1 MISEGSARGA
11 GGREVPAA
19 GGERAEGGGG
29 VRYSSFAQLVSVR
42 LKEFLREPEAI
53 FWSFVF
59 PILLATGLA
68 IAFRNRPAEIVR
80 VGVIAVTK
88 EAADTIVARLG
99 RTPGFAVE
107 RLTSDSVA
115 YAAIRAGR
123 VAVVAVPTSN
133 GGVEYRFD
141 DTRPDAR
148 LARLAADDA
157 IQRAAGRADRVGV
170 SERRVR
176 EHGSR
181 YIDFLIPGLLGMNIM
196 GGGMWSIGFSIV
208 ESRRKRLLKRLIATP
223 MSRAQYLASYI
234 LTRLLF
240 LLGEATIL
248 VGIAAVAFGVP
259 VRGSLL
265 QLGLIAITASLAFSG
280 LGLLVSSRVRTIE
293 AVSGLMNFA
302 MLPMWVL
309 SGIFFSS
316 SNYPPAFQPFIQ
328 ALPLTAVNDAL
339 RANMLQGLGWRAVLP
354 ELGIIAAWLVVSFVL
369 ALKLFRW
376 R

>member
-1 MISEGSARGA
+1 MT
-11 GGREVPAA
+11 PD
-19 GGERAEGGGG
+19 GGER
-29 VRYSSFAQLVSVR
+29 YNSFTQLVNVR

-68 IAFRNRPAEIVR
+68 IAFRNRPAEVVQ
-80 VGVIAVTK
+80 VGVIAAAGS
-88 EAADTIVARLG
+88 AADTVMARLE
-99 RTPGFAVE
+99 RDSGFAVT
-107 RLTSDSVA
+107 RLADDSA
-115 YAAIRAGR
+115 GRSAIRTGR
-123 VAVVAVPTSN
+123 VAVVAVPLED
-133 GGVEYRFD
+133 GRVEYRFD
-141 DTRPDAR
+141 DTRPESQ
-148 LARLAADDA
+148 LARLAVDDA
-157 IQRAAGRADRVGV
+157 IQRAAGRRDPVGV
-170 SERRVR
+170 SERRIR

-181 YIDFLIPGLLGMNIM
+181 YIDFLVPGLLGMNIM

-234 LTRLLF
+234 LTRLVFLF
-240 LLGEATIL
+240 GEAFIL
-248 VGIAAVAFGVP
+248 IGIGALAFGVP

-265 QLGLIAITASLAFSG
+265 QLALIALAASLAFSG

-293 AVSGLMNFA
+293 AVSGLMNLA

-316 SNYPPAFQPFIQ
+316 ANYPAAIQPLIQ

-339 RANMLQGLGWRAVLP
+339 RANMLQGLGWSAILP
-354 ELGIIAAWLVVSFVL
+354 ELGIIAVWLVVSFVL
-369 ALKLFRW
+369 ALRMFRW

>member
-1 MISEGSARGA
+1 MRDPA
-11 GGREVPAA
+11 GG
-19 GGERAEGGGG
+19 GQER
-29 VRYSSFAQLVSVR
+29 YNSFAQLVTVR

-68 IAFRNRPAEIVR
+68 VAFRNRPAEVIH
-80 VGVIAVTK
+80 VGVVARAAG
-88 EAADTIVARLG
+88 AADTIVARLR
-99 RTPGFAVE
+99 RTPGFAVQ
-107 RLTSDSVA
+107 RFADDSAARTALRTGGVA
-115 YAAIRAGR
+115 IVAAP
-123 VAVVAVPTSN
+123 VAR

-141 DTRPDAR
+141 DTRPEAR

-157 IQRAAGRADRVGV
+157 IQRGAGRADPIGV
-170 SERRVR
+170 SEQRVR

-181 YIDFLIPGLLGMNIM
+181 YIDFLVPGLLGMNIM

-208 ESRRKRLLKRLIATP
+208 EARRKRLLKRLVATP
-223 MSRAQYLASYI
+223 MSRSQYLSSYI
-234 LTRLLF
+234 LTRLVF
-240 LLGEATIL
+240 LVVEAGIL
-248 VGIAAVAFGVP
+248 VGIGALAFGVP

-265 QLGLIAITASLAFSG
+265 QLGVIALAASLAFSG

-316 SNYPPAFQPFIQ
+316 SNYPPAVQPFIR
-328 ALPLTAVNDAL
+328 ALPLTAAIDAL
-339 RANMLQGLGWRAVLP
+339 RGNMLQGLGWSAVMP
-354 ELGIIAAWLVVSFVL
+354 ELGIITGWLVVSFVL

>member
-1 MISEGSARGA
+1 MAEGS
-11 GGREVPAA
+11 GR
-19 GGERAEGGGG
+19 RAEGGGRE
-29 VRYSSFAQLVSVR
+29 RYSSFAELVNVR

-68 IAFRNRPAEIVR
+68 IAFRNRPADTVR
-80 VGVIAVTK
+80 VGVIAVNR
-88 EAADTIVARLG
+88 AGSDTIAARLQ
-99 RTPGFAVE
+99 RARGFDVE
-107 RLTSDSVA
+107 RLADDS
-115 YAAIRAGR
+115 AARSALRAGR
-123 VAVVAVPTSN
+123 VAVVVVPA
-133 GGVEYRFD
+133 GGERVEYRFD
-141 DTRPDAR
+141 DTRPEAR
-148 LARLAADDA
+148 LARLAVDDA
-157 IQRAAGRADRVGV
+157 IQRGAGRSDLVGV
-170 SERRVR
+170 SERRVH
-176 EHGSR
+176 ETGSR
-181 YIDFLIPGLLGMNIM
+181 YIDFLVPGLLGMNIM

-208 ESRRKRLLKRLIATP
+208 EARRKRLLKRLIATP
-223 MSRAQYLASYI
+223 MSRSQYLASYI
-234 LTRLLF
+234 LTRLVF
-240 LLGEATIL
+240 LVGEAAIL
-248 VGIAAVAFGVP
+248 IGIATIAFGVP

-265 QLGLIAITASLAFSG
+265 QLGVIAIAASLAFSG

-316 SNYPPAFQPFIQ
+316 SNYPAALQPFIQ

-339 RANMLQGLGWRAVLP
+339 RANMLQGSGWGVVVP
-354 ELGIIAAWLVVSFVL
+354 ELGIIVAWLVVGFVL

>member
-1 MISEGSARGA
+1 VTPDRPGA
-11 GGREVPAA
+11 G
-19 GGERAEGGGG
+19 RA
-29 VRYSSFAQLVSVR
+29 RYNAFAQLVNVR

-80 VGVIAVTK
+80 VGVIAVVPG
-88 EAADTIVARLG
+88 AADTIVARLR

-107 RLTSDSVA
+107 RLADDSA
-115 YAAIRAGR
+115 ARTAIRTGR
-123 VAVVAVPTSN
+123 LAVVAVPAAD
-133 GGVEYRFD
+133 GRVEYRFD
-141 DTRPDAR
+141 DTRPEAR

-157 IQRAAGRADRVGV
+157 IQRGAGRADLVGV

-181 YIDFLIPGLLGMNIM
+181 YIDFLVPGLLGMNIM

-208 ESRRKRLLKRLIATP
+208 EARRKRLLKRLVATP

-234 LTRLLF
+234 LTRLIF

-248 VGIAAVAFGVP
+248 VGIAALAFGVP
-259 VRGSLL
+259 MRGSLL
-265 QLGLIAITASLAFSG
+265 QLGLIAVAASLAFSG

-316 SNYPPAFQPFIQ
+316 SNYPAAFQPFIQ

-339 RANMLQGLGWRAVLP
+339 RANMLQGLGWEAVLP
-354 ELGIIAAWLVVSFVL
+354 ELGIITGWLVVSFLL
-369 ALKLFRW
+369 ALNLFRW

>member
-1 MISEGSARGA
+1 MPEGARQ
-11 GGREVPAA
+11 E
-19 GGERAEGGGG
+19 
-29 VRYSSFAQLVSVR
+29 RYSSFAQLLNVR

-68 IAFRNRPAEIVR
+68 IAFRNRPADVVR
-80 VGVIAVTK
+80 VGVLTSGG
-88 EAADTIVARLG
+88 AADTIALWLQRDSGFVVQRFADDSSAR
-99 RTPGFAVE
+99 
-107 RLTSDSVA
+107 S
-115 YAAIRAGR
+115 AIRTGR
-123 VAVVAVPTSN
+123 VGVVVSADH
-133 GGVEYRFD
+133 GRVEYRFD
-141 DTRPDAR
+141 DTRPEAR
-148 LARLAADDA
+148 LARLAVDDA
-157 IQRAAGRADRVGV
+157 IQRGAGRADLVGV

-176 EHGSR
+176 ETGSR
-181 YIDFLIPGLLGMNIM
+181 YIDFLVPGLLGMNLM
-196 GGGMWSIGFSIV
+196 GSGMWSIGFSIV

-234 LTRLLF
+234 LTRLVF
-240 LLGEATIL
+240 LLGEALIL
-248 VGIAAVAFGVP
+248 VGLAALVFGVP
-259 VRGSLL
+259 LRGSLV
-265 QLGLIAITASLAFSG
+265 QLALIAVTASLAFSG

-293 AVSGLMNFA
+293 AVSGLMNLV

-316 SNYPPAFQPFIQ
+316 ANYPAVTQPFIQ

-339 RANMLQGLGWRAVLP
+339 RANMLQGLGWSAVLP
-354 ELGIIAAWLVVSFVL
+354 ELGIITAWLGVSFVL

>member
-1 MISEGSARGA
+1 VTREG
-11 GGREVPAA
+11 E
-19 GGERAEGGGG
+19 GESSGSPRRL
-29 VRYSSFAQLVSVR
+29 RYSSFAQLLSVR

-68 IAFRNRPAEIVR
+68 IAFRNRPAEVVR
-80 VGVIAVTK
+80 VGVIALTP
-88 EAADTIVARLG
+88 AADTVAARL
-99 RTPGFAVE
+99 RRARGFTVE
-107 RLTSDSVA
+107 RLPSDS
-115 YAAIRAGR
+115 AARTALRTGR
-123 VAVVAVPTSN
+123 VALVAAPADD
-133 GGVEYRFD
+133 GRVEYRFD
-141 DTRPDAR
+141 DTRPEAR

-157 IQRAAGRADRVGV
+157 IQRGAGRADPVGV
-170 SERRVR
+170 SERRTR

-208 ESRRKRLLKRLIATP
+208 DARRRRLLKRLIATP
-223 MSRAQYLASYI
+223 MSRAQYLMSYI
-234 LTRLLF
+234 LTRLVF
-240 LLGEATIL
+240 LVGEAVIL
-248 VGIAAVAFGVP
+248 VGIAALAFGVP
-259 VRGSLL
+259 VRGSLA
-265 QLGLIAITASLAFSG
+265 QLALIAIAASLAFSG

-309 SGIFFSS
+309 SGIFFSA
-316 SNYPPAFQPFIQ
+316 SNYPAAFQPFIQ

-339 RANMLQGLGWRAVLP
+339 RATMLQGLGWGAVAP
-354 ELGIIAAWLVVSFVL
+354 ELGIITAWLVVSFVL
-369 ALKLFRW
+369 ALRLFRW

>member
-1 MISEGSARGA
+1 VTLDRPGEAR
-11 GGREVPAA
+11 E
-19 GGERAEGGGG
+19 
-29 VRYSSFAQLVSVR
+29 RYSAFAQLVNVR

-68 IAFRNRPAEIVR
+68 IAFRNRPAEVVR
-80 VGVIAVTK
+80 VGVIA
-88 EAADTIVARLG
+88 AAPGAGDTIVARLQ
-99 RTPGFAVE
+99 RASGFDVE
-107 RLTSDSVA
+107 RLPDDSA
-115 YAAIRAGR
+115 ARTAIRTGR
-123 VAVVAVPTSN
+123 VAVVAVPA
-133 GGVEYRFD
+133 GDGRVEYRFD
-141 DTRPDAR
+141 DTRPEAR

-157 IQRAAGRADRVGV
+157 IQRSAGRADPVGV

-181 YIDFLIPGLLGMNIM
+181 YIDFLVPGLLGMNIM

-223 MSRAQYLASYI
+223 MSRAQYLASFI
-234 LTRLLF
+234 LTRLVF
-240 LLGEATIL
+240 LLGEAVIL
-248 VGIAAVAFGVP
+248 VGIAAWAFGVP
-259 VRGSLL
+259 VRGSLF
-265 QLGLIAITASLAFSG
+265 QLGLIAIAASLAFSG

-316 SNYPPAFQPFIQ
+316 SNYPAAFQPFIQ

-339 RANMLQGLGWRAVLP
+339 RANMLQGLGWQTVLP
-354 ELGIIAAWLVVSFVL
+354 ELGIIAVWLVVSFVL

>member
-1 MISEGSARGA
+1 MTR
-11 GGREVPAA
+11 
-19 GGERAEGGGG
+19 EGGGG
-29 VRYSSFAQLVSVR
+29 GGRERYSSFAELVSVR

-68 IAFRNRPAEIVR
+68 IAFRNRPAEIIQ
-80 VGVIAVTK
+80 VGVIAVTRG
-88 EAADTIVARLG
+88 AADTIVARLQ
-99 RTPGFAVE
+99 RDSGFAVT
-107 RLTSDSVA
+107 RLADDSA
-115 YAAIRAGR
+115 ARSAIRTGR
-123 VAVVAVPTSN
+123 VAVVAVPA
-133 GGVEYRFD
+133 GDGRVEYRFD
-141 DTRPDAR
+141 DTRPESQ
-148 LARLAADDA
+148 LARLAVDDA
-157 IQRAAGRADRVGV
+157 IQRAAGRTDPIGV

-176 EHGSR
+176 ETGSR
-181 YIDFLIPGLLGMNIM
+181 YIDFLVPGLLGMNIM

-234 LTRLLF
+234 LTRLVF
-240 LLGEATIL
+240 LLGEAVIL
-248 VGIAAVAFGVP
+248 IGIAAVAFGVP
-259 VRGSLL
+259 VRGSFF
-265 QLGLIAITASLAFSG
+265 QLGLIALAASLAFSG

-316 SNYPPAFQPFIQ
+316 ANYPAAIQPVIQ

-339 RANMLQGLGWRAVLP
+339 RANMLQGLGWSTVLP

-369 ALKLFRW
+369 ALKFFRW

>member
-1 MISEGSARGA
+1 VTREGRGQRTASAG
-11 GGREVPAA
+11 PH
-19 GGERAEGGGG
+19 
-29 VRYSSFAQLVSVR
+29 RYSAFAQLLSVR

-68 IAFRNRPAEIVR
+68 IAFRNRPADNVR
-80 VGVIAVTK
+80 VGVVGIAP
-88 EAADTIVARLG
+88 AGDTIVARL
-99 RTPGFAVE
+99 RRSPGFTVE
-107 RLTSDSVA
+107 RLADDSAARVA
-115 YAAIRAGR
+115 LRAGR
-123 VAVVAVPTSN
+123 VTLVAVPA
-133 GGVEYRFD
+133 GRGRVEYRFD
-141 DTRPDAR
+141 DTRPEAR

-157 IQRAAGRADRVGV
+157 IQRGAGRSDPVGV

-176 EHGSR
+176 ETGSR
-181 YIDFLIPGLLGMNIM
+181 YIDFLVPGLLGMNIM

-208 ESRRKRLLKRLIATP
+208 ESRRRRLLKRLIATP

-234 LTRLLF
+234 LTRLVF
-240 LLGEATIL
+240 LVGEAVIL
-248 VGIAAVAFGVP
+248 VGIAAAAFDVP
-259 VRGSLL
+259 VRGSLF
-265 QLGLIAITASLAFSG
+265 QLGVIAIGASLAFSG

-293 AVSGLMNFA
+293 AVSGLMNFT

-316 SNYPPAFQPFIQ
+316 SNYPAALQPFIQ

-339 RANMLQGLGWRAVLP
+339 RASMLQGLGWETVLP
-354 ELGIIAAWLVVSFVL
+354 ELGIIAAWLAVSFVL

>member
-1 MISEGSARGA
+1 VTREGSDHG
-11 GGREVPAA
+11 AA
-19 GGERAEGGGG
+19 GHARL
-29 VRYSSFAQLVSVR
+29 RYTSFAQLVSVR
-42 LKEFLREPEAI
+42 LKEFVREPEAI

-68 IAFRNRPAEIVR
+68 VAFRNRPADVVR
-80 VGVIAVTK
+80 VGVVAVAP
-88 EAADTIVARLG
+88 AADTVVARLG
-99 RTPGFAVE
+99 RRPGFAVE
-107 RLTSDSVA
+107 RLPDDS
-115 YAAIRAGR
+115 AARTALRTGR
-123 VAVVAVPTSN
+123 VALVAVPADD
-133 GGVEYRFD
+133 GRVEYRYD
-141 DTRPDAR
+141 DTRPEAR

-157 IQRAAGRADRVGV
+157 IQRGAGRADPVGI
-170 SERRVR
+170 SERRTR

-208 ESRRKRLLKRLIATP
+208 DARRRRLLKRLVATP

-234 LTRLLF
+234 LTRLAFLF
-240 LLGEATIL
+240 GEAVIL
-248 VGIAAVAFGVP
+248 VGIAAFAFAVP
-259 VRGSLL
+259 VRGSLA
-265 QLGLIAITASLAFSG
+265 QLAVIAIAASLAFSG

-293 AVSGLMNFA
+293 AVSGLMNFV

-328 ALPLTAVNDAL
+328 GLPLTAVNDAL
-339 RANMLQGLGWRAVLP
+339 RMTMLQGLGWKAVLP
-354 ELGIIAAWLVVSFVL
+354 DIGIITAWLVVSFVL
-369 ALKLFRW
+369 ALRLFRW

>member
-1 MISEGSARGA
+1 MTREGR
-11 GGREVPAA
+11 REH
-19 GGERAEGGGG
+19 
-29 VRYSSFAQLVSVR
+29 YSSFAELVNVR

-68 IAFRNRPAEIVR
+68 IAFRDRPAEVVQ
-80 VGVIAVTK
+80 VGVIASAGA
-88 EAADTIVARLG
+88 AADTVIARLRRDSGFVVTRLADDSTG
-99 RTPGFAVE
+99 R
-107 RLTSDSVA
+107 S
-115 YAAIRAGR
+115 AIGTGR
-123 VAVVAVPTSN
+123 VAVVAVPMQD
-133 GGVEYRFD
+133 GRVEYRFD
-141 DTRPDAR
+141 DTRPESQ
-148 LARLAADDA
+148 LARLAVDDA
-157 IQRAAGRADRVGV
+157 IQRAAGRRDPVGV
-170 SERRVR
+170 SEQRVR
-176 EHGSR
+176 EYGSR
-181 YIDFLIPGLLGMNIM
+181 YIDFLVPGLLGMNIM

-208 ESRRKRLLKRLIATP
+208 EARRKRLLKRLIATP

-240 LLGEATIL
+240 LFGEAFIL
-248 VGIAAVAFGVP
+248 IGIAALAFDVP

-265 QLGLIAITASLAFSG
+265 QLALIAIAASLAFSG

-316 SNYPPAFQPFIQ
+316 ANYPGAIQPVIQ

-339 RANMLQGLGWRAVLP
+339 RANMLQGLGWSAILP
-354 ELGIIAAWLVVSFVL
+354 ELGIITAWLVVSFVL
-369 ALKLFRW
+369 ALRMFRW

>member
-1 MISEGSARGA
+1 VT
-11 GGREVPAA
+11 REHSGQRATGDGPA
-19 GGERAEGGGG
+19 
-29 VRYSSFAQLVSVR
+29 RYSSFAQLVSVR
-42 LKEFLREPEAI
+42 MKEFLREPEAI

-68 IAFRNRPAEIVR
+68 IAFRNRPADIVR
-80 VGVIAVTK
+80 VGVIAVVPG
-88 EAADTIVARLG
+88 AADTIVARL
-99 RTPGFAVE
+99 RRAPGFAVE
-107 RLTSDSVA
+107 RLADDS
-115 YAAIRAGR
+115 AARRALRAGR
-123 VAVVAVPTSN
+123 VAMVAVPAAD
-133 GGVEYRFD
+133 GRVEYLFD
-141 DTRPDAR
+141 DTRPEAR

-157 IQRAAGRADRVGV
+157 IQRGAGRADLIGV
-170 SERRVR
+170 SERRMR

-181 YIDFLIPGLLGMNIM
+181 YIDFLVPGLLGMNIM

-208 ESRRKRLLKRLIATP
+208 EARRKRLLKRLIATP

-234 LTRLLF
+234 LTRLAF
-240 LLGEATIL
+240 LVGEAVIL
-248 VGIAAVAFGVP
+248 VGIAAFAFGVP
-259 VRGSLL
+259 VRGSLF
-265 QLGLIAITASLAFSG
+265 QLGLIAIAASLAFSG

-316 SNYPPAFQPFIQ
+316 SNYPAAFQPFIQ

-339 RANMLQGLGWRAVLP
+339 RATMLQGLGWQAVLP
-354 ELGIIAAWLVVSFVL
+354 DLGIIAAWLVVSFVL

>member
-1 MISEGSARGA
+1 VTRDAGAARHA
-11 GGREVPAA
+11 
-19 GGERAEGGGG
+19 
-29 VRYSSFAQLVSVR
+29 RYSSFAQLFSVR
-42 LKEFLREPEAI
+42 LKEFVREPEAM

-68 IAFRNRPAEIVR
+68 IAFRNRSAEIIR
-80 VGVIAVTK
+80 VGVVASASA
-88 EAADTIVARLG
+88 EADTIVARLR
-99 RTPGFAVE
+99 RTPGFEIE
-107 RLTSDSVA
+107 RLTDDS
-115 YAAIRAGR
+115 AARTALRTGR
-123 VAVVAVPTSN
+123 VAVVAVPSAS
-133 GGVEYRFD
+133 GAVEYRFD
-141 DTRPDAR
+141 DTRPEAR
-148 LARLAADDA
+148 LARLATDDA
-157 IQRAAGRADRVGV
+157 IQRGAGRADPIGV
-170 SERRVR
+170 TERRVR

-181 YIDFLIPGLLGMNIM
+181 YIDFLVPGLLGMNIM

-208 ESRRKRLLKRLIATP
+208 EARRKRLLKRLVATP

-234 LTRLLF
+234 LTRLVF
-240 LLGEATIL
+240 LVGEAGIL
-248 VGIAAVAFGVP
+248 IGIAAAAFGVP
-259 VRGSLL
+259 VRGSLA
-265 QLGLIAITASLAFSG
+265 QLGLIAVAASLAFSG

-316 SNYPPAFQPFIQ
+316 ANYPAAFQPFIQ

-339 RANMLQGLGWRAVLP
+339 RANMLQGLGWPAVLP
-354 ELGIIAAWLVVSFVL
+354 ELGIITAWLAVSFVL

>member
-1 MISEGSARGA
+1 VTRD
-11 GGREVPAA
+11 
-19 GGERAEGGGG
+19 GGGHE
-29 VRYSSFAQLVSVR
+29 RYSSFRELVSVR

-68 IAFRNRPAEIVR
+68 IAFRNRPAEIIQ
-80 VGVIAVTK
+80 VGVIAATRS
-88 EAADTIVARLG
+88 AADSIVARLQ
-99 RTPGFAVE
+99 RDSGFAVT
-107 RLTSDSVA
+107 RLADDSA
-115 YAAIRAGR
+115 ARSAIRTGR
-123 VAVVAVPTSN
+123 VAVVAVPA
-133 GGVEYRFD
+133 GDGRVEYRFD
-141 DTRPDAR
+141 DTRPESQ
-148 LARLAADDA
+148 LARLAVDDA
-157 IQRAAGRADRVGV
+157 IQRAAGRTDPVGV

-176 EHGSR
+176 ETGSR
-181 YIDFLIPGLLGMNIM
+181 YIDFLVPGLLGMNIM

-223 MSRAQYLASYI
+223 MSRAEYLASYI
-234 LTRLLF
+234 LTRLVF
-240 LLGEATIL
+240 LLGEALIL
-248 VGIAAVAFGVP
+248 IGIAALAFGVP
-259 VRGSLL
+259 MRGSLV
-265 QLGLIAITASLAFSG
+265 QLGLIALAASLAFSG

-316 SNYPPAFQPFIQ
+316 ANYPAAIQPVIQ

-339 RANMLQGLGWRAVLP
+339 RANMLQGLGWSAVLP

>member
-1 MISEGSARGA
+1 VT
-11 GGREVPAA
+11 REAIGQA
-19 GGERAEGGGG
+19 AEGGGRL
-29 VRYSSFAQLVSVR
+29 RYSSFAQLVNVR

-68 IAFRNRPAEIVR
+68 IAFRNRPAETVR
-80 VGVIAVTK
+80 VGVITVVPG
-88 EAADTIVARLG
+88 AADTIAARLR
-99 RTPGFAVE
+99 RTPGFAVD
-107 RLTSDSVA
+107 RLPDDS
-115 YAAIRAGR
+115 AGR
-123 VAVVAVPTSN
+123 VALRTGRVALVAAPTVD
-133 GGVEYRFD
+133 GRVEYRFD
-141 DTRPDAR
+141 GTRPEAR

-157 IQRAAGRADRVGV
+157 IQRGAGRADPVGV
-170 SERRVR
+170 SERRTR

-181 YIDFLIPGLLGMNIM
+181 YIDFLVPGLLGMNIM

-208 ESRRKRLLKRLIATP
+208 EARRKRLLKRLIATP

-234 LTRLLF
+234 LTRLAF
-240 LLGEATIL
+240 LVGEAVIL
-248 VGIAAVAFGVP
+248 IGIAALAFGVP
-259 VRGSLL
+259 IRGSLF
-265 QLGLIAITASLAFSG
+265 QLGLIAIAASLAFSG

-316 SNYPPAFQPFIQ
+316 SNYPAAFQPFIQ

-339 RANMLQGLGWRAVLP
+339 RATMLQGLGWAAVLP
-354 ELGIIAAWLVVSFVL
+354 DLGIIAAWLVVSFML

>member
-1 MISEGSARGA
+1 VTRNGSSR
-11 GGREVPAA
+11 R
-19 GGERAEGGGG
+19 
-29 VRYSSFAQLVSVR
+29 RYSSFAQLVNVR

-68 IAFRNRPAEIVR
+68 IAFRNRPADTVR
-80 VGVIAVTK
+80 VGVIAAHH
-88 EAADTIVARLG
+88 AAGDTISARLS
-99 RTPGFAVE
+99 RARGFAVE
-107 RLTSDSVA
+107 RLADDS
-115 YAAIRAGR
+115 AARSALRAGR
-123 VAVVAVPTSN
+123 VAVVVAPT
-133 GGVEYRFD
+133 GGEGVEYRFD
-141 DTRPDAR
+141 DTRPEAR
-148 LARLAADDA
+148 LARLAVDDA
-157 IQRAAGRADRVGV
+157 IQRGAGRSDLVGV
-170 SERRVR
+170 SERRVH
-176 EHGSR
+176 ETGSR
-181 YIDFLIPGLLGMNIM
+181 YIDFLVPGLLGMNIM

-208 ESRRKRLLKRLIATP
+208 EARRKRLLKRLIATP
-223 MSRAQYLASYI
+223 MSRSQYLASYI
-234 LTRLLF
+234 LTRLVF
-240 LLGEATIL
+240 LVGEAVIL
-248 VGIAAVAFGVP
+248 IGIAAIAFGVP

-265 QLGLIAITASLAFSG
+265 QLGIIAIAASLAFSG

-316 SNYPPAFQPFIQ
+316 SNYPRAVQPFIQ

-339 RANMLQGLGWRAVLP
+339 RATMLQGLGWAAVLP
-354 ELGIIAAWLVVSFVL
+354 EIGIITAWLIVSFVL

>member
-1 MISEGSARGA
+1 MRDGA
-11 GGREVPAA
+11 GRE
-19 GGERAEGGGG
+19 
-29 VRYSSFAQLVSVR
+29 RYSSFAQLVNVR

-68 IAFRNRPAEIVR
+68 IAFRNRPAEIIQ
-80 VGVIAVTK
+80 VGVIAVTP
-88 EAADTIVARLG
+88 AAAETIAARLQ
-99 RTPGFAVE
+99 RDSGFAVT
-107 RLTSDSVA
+107 RLADDS
-115 YAAIRAGR
+115 AARTALRTGR
-123 VAVVAVPTSN
+123 VAVVAVPAGN
-133 GGVEYRFD
+133 GRVEYRFD
-141 DTRPDAR
+141 DTRPEAR
-148 LARLAADDA
+148 LARLAIDDA
-157 IQRAAGRADRVGV
+157 IQRGAGRADPVGV

-181 YIDFLIPGLLGMNIM
+181 YIDFLVPGLLGMNIM

-234 LTRLLF
+234 LTRLVF
-240 LLGEATIL
+240 LLAEALIL
-248 VGIAAVAFGVP
+248 IGIAALAFGVP
-259 VRGSLL
+259 VRGSLF
-265 QLGLIAITASLAFSG
+265 QLGLIALAASLAFSG

-316 SNYPPAFQPFIQ
+316 ANYPAAFQPFIQ

-339 RANMLQGLGWRAVLP
+339 RANMLQGLGWSALLP
-354 ELGIIAAWLVVSFVL
+354 ELGIIAAWLVISFVL

>member
-1 MISEGSARGA
+1 VTR
-11 GGREVPAA
+11 
-19 GGERAEGGGG
+19 EGGGRPAESG
-29 VRYSSFAQLVSVR
+29 GGARYSAFAQLVNVR
-42 LKEFLREPEAI
+42 LKEFVREPEAI

-80 VGVIAVTK
+80 VGVIAVTQ
-88 EAADTIVARLG
+88 EAADTIGARLS

-107 RLTSDSVA
+107 RLANDSVA
-115 YAAIRAGR
+115 HAAIRTGR
-123 VAVVAVPTSN
+123 VAVVAVPARD
-133 GGVEYRFD
+133 GRVEYRFD
-141 DTRPDAR
+141 DTRPEAR

-157 IQRAAGRADRVGV
+157 IQRAAGRADPVGV

-181 YIDFLIPGLLGMNIM
+181 YIDFLVPGLLGMNIM

-208 ESRRKRLLKRLIATP
+208 EARRKRLLKRLIATP

-234 LTRLLF
+234 LTRLVF

-248 VGIAAVAFGVP
+248 LGIAAFAFGVP

-265 QLGLIAITASLAFSG
+265 QLGLIAVAASLAFSG

-316 SNYPPAFQPFIQ
+316 SNYPAAFQPFIQ

-339 RANMLQGLGWRAVLP
+339 RANMLQGLGWHAVLP
-354 ELGIIAAWLVVSFVL
+354 ELGIIAGWLVVSFVL
-369 ALKLFRW
+369 ALKMFRW

>member
-1 MISEGSARGA
+1 VTADRPGVR
-11 GGREVPAA
+11 RE
-19 GGERAEGGGG
+19 
-29 VRYSSFAQLVSVR
+29 RYSSFAQLVTVR
-42 LKEFLREPEAI
+42 LKEFVREPEAI

-80 VGVIAVTK
+80 VGVIMVMPGPT
-88 EAADTIVARLG
+88 DTIIARL
-99 RTPGFAVE
+99 RRAPGFAVE
-107 RLTSDSVA
+107 GLADDS
-115 YAAIRAGR
+115 AARMALRTGR
-123 VAVVAVPTSN
+123 VALVAVPASD
-133 GGVEYRFD
+133 GRVEYRFD
-141 DTRPDAR
+141 ETRPEAR

-157 IQRAAGRADRVGV
+157 IQRGAGRADPVGV
-170 SERRVR
+170 AERRMR

-208 ESRRKRLLKRLIATP
+208 EARRKRLLKRLIATP

-234 LTRLLF
+234 LTRLVF
-240 LLGEATIL
+240 LLGEAVIL
-248 VGIAAVAFGVP
+248 VGIAALAFGVP

-265 QLGLIAITASLAFSG
+265 QLGLVALAASLAFSG

-316 SNYPPAFQPFIQ
+316 SNYPSAFQPFIQ

-339 RANMLQGLGWRAVLP
+339 RATMLQGLGWRAVLP
-354 ELGIIAAWLVVSFVL
+354 EVGIITAWLVVSFVL

>member
-1 MISEGSARGA
+1 M
-11 GGREVPAA
+11 
-19 GGERAEGGGG
+19 
-29 VRYSSFAQLVSVR
+29 
-42 LKEFLREPEAI
+42 KEFLREPEAI

-68 IAFRNRPAEIVR
+68 IAFRNRPADVIR
-80 VGVIAVTK
+80 VGVLGSAAA
-88 EAADTIVARLG
+88 EADTIVARIRRAG
-99 RTPGFAVE
+99 GFEVDRFADDSAARTAV
-107 RLTSDSVA
+107 RT
-115 YAAIRAGR
+115 GR
-123 VAVVAVPTSN
+123 VAVVAVPVA
-133 GGVEYRFD
+133 GGRVEYRFD
-141 DTRPDAR
+141 DTRPEAR
-148 LARLAADDA
+148 LARLAVDDA
-157 IQRAAGRADRVGV
+157 IQRGAGRADPVGV

-181 YIDFLIPGLLGMNIM
+181 YIDFLVPGLLGMNIM

-208 ESRRKRLLKRLIATP
+208 EARRKRLLKRLVATP

-240 LLGEATIL
+240 LIGEAVIL
-248 VGIAAVAFGVP
+248 VGIAALAFGVP
-259 VRGSLL
+259 LRGSLL
-265 QLGLIAITASLAFSG
+265 QLALIAIAASLAFSG

-316 SNYPPAFQPFIQ
+316 SNYPAAFQPFIQ

-339 RANMLQGLGWRAVLP
+339 RANMLQGLGWAAVVP

-369 ALKLFRW
+369 ALRLFRW

>member
-1 MISEGSARGA
+1 VTLDGPTMR
-11 GGREVPAA
+11 RE
-19 GGERAEGGGG
+19 
-29 VRYSSFAQLVSVR
+29 RYNPFAQLVNVR
-42 LKEFLREPEAI
+42 FKEFLREPEAI

-80 VGVIAVTK
+80 VGVIAVTE
-88 EAADTIVARLG
+88 EAADTIVARLR
-99 RTPGFAVE
+99 RTRGFAVE
-107 RLTSDSVA
+107 RLADDSA
-115 YAAIRAGR
+115 ARTAIRTGR
-123 VAVVAVPTSN
+123 VAVVAVPASD
-133 GGVEYRFD
+133 GRVEYRFD
-141 DTRPDAR
+141 DTRPEAR

-157 IQRAAGRADRVGV
+157 IQRGAGRADPVGI

-181 YIDFLIPGLLGMNIM
+181 YIDFLVPGLLGMNIM

-208 ESRRKRLLKRLIATP
+208 EARRKRLLKRLVATP

-234 LTRLLF
+234 LTRLVF

-248 VGIAAVAFGVP
+248 VGIAALAFGVP
-259 VRGSLL
+259 VRGSLF
-265 QLGLIAITASLAFSG
+265 QLTLIAVAASLAFSG

-293 AVSGLMNFA
+293 AVSGLMNFT

-316 SNYPPAFQPFIQ
+316 SNYPAAFQPFIQ

-339 RANMLQGLGWRAVLP
+339 RANMLQGLGWGTVLP
-354 ELGIIAAWLVVSFVL
+354 ELGIIAGWLVVSFVL
-369 ALKLFRW
+369 ALRLFRW

>member
-1 MISEGSARGA
+1 VTADRPPA
-11 GGREVPAA
+11 PRE
-19 GGERAEGGGG
+19 
-29 VRYSSFAQLVSVR
+29 RYNAFAQLVNVR
-42 LKEFLREPEAI
+42 LREFLREPEAI

-68 IAFRNRPAEIVR
+68 IAFRNRPAEVVR
-80 VGVIAVTK
+80 VGVIAVTQ
-88 EAADTIVARLG
+88 EADTTVARLR
-99 RTPGFAVE
+99 RTSGFAVE
-107 RLTSDSVA
+107 RLADDSA
-115 YAAIRAGR
+115 ARTAIRTGR
-123 VAVVAVPTSN
+123 VAVVAVPAGN
-133 GGVEYRFD
+133 GRVEYRFD
-141 DTRPDAR
+141 DTRPEAR

-157 IQRAAGRADRVGV
+157 IQRGAGRADPVGV

-181 YIDFLIPGLLGMNIM
+181 YIDFLVPGLLGMNIM

-208 ESRRKRLLKRLIATP
+208 EARRKRLLKRLIATP

-234 LTRLLF
+234 LTRLVF

-248 VGIAAVAFGVP
+248 VGIAALAFGVP
-259 VRGSLL
+259 VRGSLV
-265 QLGLIAITASLAFSG
+265 QLGVIALAASLAFSG

-316 SNYPPAFQPFIQ
+316 SNYPAAFQPFIQ

-339 RANMLQGLGWRAVLP
+339 RANMLQGLGWQTVLP
-354 ELGIIAAWLVVSFVL
+354 ELGIIAGWLVVSFVL